1 MLAPF
6 SVTEVTERVGNNG
19 SLHYFLLH
27 CTGLLFHQCP
37 GEKSLVKCVQNLFPT
52 WDSCQQYSW
61 QELAFPF
68 DWGEWGGTAWL
79 GHFLHVSLR
88 CHPIM
93 GTCITF
99 PSESTKSLTRS
110 GRSLGVTLMPLRTTC
125 TCQSTSTNNGL
136 AALTFSLPAQ
146 PSVGATTT
154 AREISGFQWKIIKNV
169 QRLSC
174 SS

>member
-1 MLAPF
+1 MLATL
-6 SVTEVTERVGNNG
+6 SVTEVNNG
-19 SLHYFLLH
+19 SLHYFSLH
-27 CTGLLFHQCP
+27 CIGLLFHQCP
-37 GEKSLVKCVQNLFPT
+37 GKKPGQMCTKLVPQMRLMAAAFMTGTGVSFQLGRVRRKNTTGSLSACF
-52 WDSCQQYSW
+52 
-61 QELAFPF
+61 
-68 DWGEWGGTAWL
+68 
-79 GHFLHVSLR
+79 LR

-125 TCQSTSTNNGL
+125 TCQNTSTNKGL

-169 QRLSC
+169 
-174 SS
+174 